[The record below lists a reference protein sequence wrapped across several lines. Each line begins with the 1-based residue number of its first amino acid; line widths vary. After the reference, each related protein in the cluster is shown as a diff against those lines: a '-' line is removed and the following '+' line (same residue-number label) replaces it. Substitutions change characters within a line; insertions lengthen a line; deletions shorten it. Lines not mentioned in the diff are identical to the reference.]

1 MSFWA
6 SSYSFQLESVSPRVA
21 LIQSGPV
28 RVSFYDDC
36 KETRAM
42 FPGLL
47 FSIES
52 FDAMLGRVQARTFNR
67 GPNFSMKPPSV
78 QEQ

>member
-6 SSYSFQLESVSPRVA
+6 SSYSFQLESFRA
-21 LIQSGPV
+21 RFARIQSGPV
-28 RVSFYDDC
+28 RACFYDNC

-52 FDAMLGRVQARTFNR
+52 IDAMLGRVQARPFNR
-67 GPNFSMKPPSV
+67 GPNFSMKHPGA

>member
-1 MSFWA
+1 
-6 SSYSFQLESVSPRVA
+6 
-21 LIQSGPV
+21 
-28 RVSFYDDC
+28 
-36 KETRAM
+36 M

-52 FDAMLGRVQARTFNR
+52 FDAMLGRVQARPLTEA
-67 GPNFSMKPPSV
+67 PNFSMKPPTV

>member
-1 MSFWA
+1 MSFGHRVTV
-6 SSYSFQLESVSPRVA
+6 SSLNQYSPRVA

-28 RVSFYDDC
+28 RVCFYDDC

-52 FDAMLGRVQARTFNR
+52 FDAMLGRVQARPFNR
-67 GPNFSMKPPSV
+67 GPNFSMKLPTV
-78 QEQ
+78 QQ

>member
-1 MSFWA
+1 M
-6 SSYSFQLESVSPRVA
+6 
-21 LIQSGPV
+21 IV
-28 RVSFYDDC
+28 RNPHL
-36 KETRAM
+36 

-52 FDAMLGRVQARTFNR
+52 FDAMLGRVTRHERNR
-67 GPNFSMKPPSV
+67 GPNCSMKLMRA

>member
-1 MSFWA
+1 
-6 SSYSFQLESVSPRVA
+6 
-21 LIQSGPV
+21 
-28 RVSFYDDC
+28 
-36 KETRAM
+36 M

-52 FDAMLGRVQARTFNR
+52 FDAMLGRVQARPFNR
-67 GPNFSMKPPSV
+67 GPNFSMKLSSA